1 MALRAKVSR
10 RNSDAKEAA
19 LDEATKEETKRL
31 NLDVPISLHS
41 QLKVQ
46 AAQEGRSMKELV
58 MSALDQYLS
67 K

>member
-67 K
+67 E